1 MSDPSA
7 IKDAEDEL
15 KDAQDA
21 LNEQVKND
29 ELDRLKEQK
38 ENIENSYQD
47 QIDKLQNFLDE
58 QNYLIDKSNREAI
71 QSFDDL
77 INKMKEY
84 GLDSA
89 ENLKIATDWWEKY
102 QQALAQTK
110 QTTDT
115 LSGNSLIYSS
125 ATQDKIAQAMSSMNP
140 QSTIVPVSTNSS
152 YDKLGLTTGGQ
163 TIYISNIE
171 LPNVSNANEFVEA
184 LKDLPRLATTQSS
197 QRK

>member
-1 MSDPSA
+1 M
-7 IKDAEDEL
+7 
-15 KDAQDA
+15 
-21 LNEQVKND
+21 
-29 ELDRLKEQK
+29 R
-38 ENIENSYQD
+38 
-47 QIDKLQNFLDE
+47 
-58 QNYLIDKSNREAI
+58 
-71 QSFDDL
+71 
-77 INKMKEY
+77 EY

-115 LSGNSLIYSS
+115 LSDNSLIYSS
-125 ATQDKIAQAMSSMNP
+125 ATQDKITQAMSSMNP
-140 QSTIVPVSTNSS
+140 QSTIVPVATNSS

>member
-1 MSDPSA
+1 MSDPST

-21 LNEQVKND
+21 LNEQVRDD
-29 ELDRLKEQK
+29 ELERLKEQK

-47 QIDKLQNFLDE
+47 QIDKLQDFLDE

-77 INKMKEY
+77 ISKMKEY

-89 ENLKIATDWWEKY
+89 ENLKIATDWWNKY
-102 QQALAQTK
+102 QQALAQTNK
-110 QTTDT
+110 MTST
-115 LSGNSLIYSS
+115 LSDNSLVYSS
-125 ATQDKIAQAMSSMNP
+125 ATQSKIAQVMSGLNP
-140 QSTIVPVSTNSS
+140 ESTTVPVSTNTS
-152 YDKLGLTTGGQ
+152 YDKLGLVSGGQ

-171 LPNVSNANEFVEA
+171 LPNVSNANDFVEA
-184 LKDLPRLATTQSS
+184 LKDLPRLATTQST

>member
-1 MSDPSA
+1 M
-7 IKDAEDEL
+7 
-15 KDAQDA
+15 
-21 LNEQVKND
+21 NEQAKND

-77 INKMKEY
+77 ISKMREY

-89 ENLKIATDWWEKY
+89 ENLKIATDWWKKY

-115 LSGNSLIYSS
+115 LSGNGLIYSS
-125 ATQDKIAQAMSSMNP
+125 ATQDKITQAMSSMNP

-184 LKDLPRLATTQSS
+184 LKDLPRLATAQSS
-197 QRK
+197 LRK